1 MKKFP
6 LPSASPSRHRI
17 GWILSLLLFSFT
29 ASAADNSAE
38 LQNLYNALNMLTQE
52 QQVIYQQFQMVQAMM
67 RRTPQVAYGG
77 QGRQVQQMGEFPNYF
92 DLIEERKNVDRRE
105 EDLYRQSEELIAKYN
120 QIEEQKKPL
129 QERIYSLT
137 LSK

>member
-1 MKKFP
+1 MKSSPFP
-6 LPSASPSRHRI
+6 ARPFRHRFA
-17 GWILSLLLFSFT
+17 WILSLLLFSFT

-67 RRTPQVAYGG
+67 RRTPQALYGS

-92 DLIEERKNVDRRE
+92 DVIEERKNVDRRE

>member
-1 MKKFP
+1 MR
-6 LPSASPSRHRI
+6 LSTSPARLLKNRMV
-17 GWILSLLLFSFT
+17 WILSLLLLSFT
-29 ASAADNSAE
+29 ASAADNGTE

-52 QQVIYQQFQMVQAMM
+52 QQAIYQQFQMVQAML
-67 RRTPQVAYGG
+67 RRTPQMPYGG

-92 DLIEERKNVDRRE
+92 DLIEERKSIDSRE
-105 EDLYRQSEELIAKYN
+105 EELYRQSQELITKYN

-129 QERIYSLT
+129 QERIFSLT

>member
-1 MKKFP
+1 MKSSL
-6 LPSASPSRHRI
+6 LPARPFRHRFA
-17 GWILSLLLFSFT
+17 WILSLLLFCFT

-67 RRTPQVAYGG
+67 RKTPQMPYAG

-92 DLIEERKNVDRRE
+92 DVIEERKNVDRRE